1 VVLLRGSTDRRRGG
15 PQLNRPTDVLRF
27 DGEICGFGTTS
38 GVRVIVGRWPV
49 SPFGSFADAM
59 VEHPDGRRLLIAPS
73 PAIADLVGAVYGFDE
88 IVVGDVVASRTPDRL
103 HIAGGPLRADV
114 SIGGRDLL
122 GRVLRLVPRRVATSA
137 TWARLVDPVARL
149 TLRGVRTAG
158 RTAGGRETYGATDRH
173 RVVGVEATW
182 EGCALGP
189 LADVDPPVRFGFSS
203 TPKRPSIV
211 AVCTTIRPLT

>member
-1 VVLLRGSTDRRRGG
+1 MVLLRSRTDRRRGG
-15 PQLNRPTDVLRF
+15 PQLTQSAGVLRF
-27 DGEICGFGTTS
+27 DGEICGFGTAS
-38 GVRVIVGRWPV
+38 GVRIVVGWWPV

-73 PAIADLVGAVYGFDE
+73 QAIAELVGGVYGFDD
-88 IVVGDVVASRTPDRL
+88 IVVGDVVAWRTSGCL

-114 SIGGRDLL
+114 SIGGRDPL
-122 GRVLRLVPRRVATSA
+122 GWVLRLVPRRVATSV

-182 EGCALGP
+182 EGRVLGP

-211 AVCTTIRPLT
+211 AVRTTIRPLG